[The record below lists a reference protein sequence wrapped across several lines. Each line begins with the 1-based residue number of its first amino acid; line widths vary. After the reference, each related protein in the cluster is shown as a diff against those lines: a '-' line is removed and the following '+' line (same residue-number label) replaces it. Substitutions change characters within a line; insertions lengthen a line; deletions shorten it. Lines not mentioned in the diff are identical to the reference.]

1 MPHPIMKTRPA
12 VSMLAALLLSTFGAT
27 AHADEKLLNLYN
39 WADYIAKDTVPNFEK
54 ESGIHVRYDVYDGDE
69 TLQAKLL
76 TGSTGYDVVVPTSNF
91 LAQQIQAGI
100 YQKLDKSKLPNLVNL
115 DHSLLKLVADADP
128 GNQYA
133 VPWAWGTT
141 GLGYNVT
148 RVKKILGND
157 APLDNWDILFKP
169 EYLSKLKSCGVSV
182 LDAPTDVFAVTLHYL
197 GRDPNSVNPAD
208 YQAAY
213 EALKKI
219 RPYITQFNA
228 TSYINDLA
236 GDDICFAL
244 SWSGDVS
251 MASHRAREANKSYE
265 VKYFIPQGG
274 APVWFDMM
282 AIPKDAPHP
291 EAALDWINYIER
303 PEVHA
308 GITNEVFYP
317 NADAA
322 ARKFVR
328 PEILND
334 PTVYPPESVLKTLF
348 LLKPLP
354 APIKRLE
361 GKLWAQLK
369 TGG

>member
-1 MPHPIMKTRPA
+1 MNIMPNPTLKP
-12 VSMLAALLLSTFGAT
+12 MLAALLLFAFGVA
-27 AHADEKLLNLYN
+27 AQADDKQLNLYN

-54 ESGIHVRYDVYDGDE
+54 ESAIQVRYDVYDGDE

-91 LAQQIQAGI
+91 LARQIEAGI
-100 YQKLDKSKLPNLVNL
+100 YQKLDKSKLPNLANL

-148 RVKKILGND
+148 RVKRILGDD
-157 APLDNWDILFKP
+157 APLDTWDILFKP
-169 EYLSKLKSCGVSV
+169 EYLSRLKSCGVSV

-197 GRDPNSVNPAD
+197 GRDPNSENPAD

-213 EALKKI
+213 EALRKI

-251 MASHRAREANKSYE
+251 MANHRAREAHKSYE
-265 VKYFIPQGG
+265 VRYFIP
-274 APVWFDMM
+274 
-282 AIPKDAPHP
+282 PHP
-291 EAALDWINYIER
+291 EAALEWINYIER

-334 PTVYPPESVLKTLF
+334 PTVYPPDSVLKTLF

-361 GKLWAQLK
+361 NRLWAQLK
-369 TGG
+369 SGG